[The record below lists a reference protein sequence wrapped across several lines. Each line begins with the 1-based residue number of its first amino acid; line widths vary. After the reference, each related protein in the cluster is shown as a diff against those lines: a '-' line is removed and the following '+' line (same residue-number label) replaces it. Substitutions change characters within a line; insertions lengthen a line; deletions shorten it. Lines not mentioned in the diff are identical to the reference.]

1 MSMQMDA
8 YLKKEQIGTLF
19 VWAGA
24 LEGGVGGGSLRG
36 VHPKKYTCR
45 PKRNYLMWGCK
56 HNIGRMSSI
65 QLGLWGWRGRALDRF
80 PGGERQTNYRSG
92 MTGSEVEGVQT

>member
-45 PKRNYLMWGCK
+45 PKKIKK
-56 HNIGRMSSI
+56 HPPDVRQIVFTCFMAGR
-65 QLGLWGWRGRALDRF
+65 F
-80 PGGERQTNYRSG
+80 
-92 MTGSEVEGVQT
+92 